1 MLDLRLTRHAEV
13 RMRQR
18 GFRKADVD
26 LVLSVATRVADDA
39 FFLTDRDVARE
50 IERRKHEIQQL
61 ERLRGSKI
69 IIDADSLIT
78 LYHTTPKVLDK
89 LSGTSAR
96 RRRIVVGRL

>member
-1 MLDLRLTRHAEV
+1 MLDLRLTHHAEV

-39 FFLTDRDVARE
+39 FFLTDQDAAR
-50 IERRKHEIQQL
+50 EIQQL

-69 IIDADSLIT
+69 IVGGDTLVT
-78 LYHTTPKVLDK
+78 LYHAAVTSRR
-89 LSGTSAR
+89 SGSMKSR
-96 RRRIVVGRL
+96 RQQ

>member
-1 MLDLRLTRHAEV
+1 MLDLRLTHHAEV

-39 FFLTDRDVARE
+39 FFLTDHDAARE
-50 IERRKHEIQQL
+50 IERRKREIQQL

-69 IIDADSLIT
+69 IVEGDT
-78 LYHTTPKVLDK
+78 LVTFYHAAVTSRR
-89 LSGTSAR
+89 SGSMKSR
-96 RRRIVVGRL
+96 RQQ